1 MYNPKRIQ
9 EYTYFVRG
17 AHCPS
22 CELLI
27 EKKLSRL
34 KGVRWVQVSAKRG
47 QVLLACERLPPSVE
61 TLNQIFVADGYVF
74 SNQPFP
80 QTRRGDLIELLRAIL
95 IGGALITAF
104 LALEGTGLTGAIS
117 IDQNSSLAAL
127 FIFGILAG
135 LSSCAALVG
144 GMVLSFS
151 RQWLSCCPV
160 GASFFRKAEPHLLFN
175 VGRLVSYAFF
185 GAVLGAVGGLFD
197 FSGKISGALVVAV
210 ALLMIVLG
218 LQMLGMPPF
227 TRFRL
232 ALPKFITRRISDE
245 QRFQG
250 RVMPFVLGALT
261 FFLPCGFTVTA
272 QGLALLSSNALQGGL
287 IMLAFALGT
296 LPMLL
301 VIGLSSTQLLQARAT
316 SSLFTK
322 VAGIVVLFFA
332 VWTIQARLTVL
343 GLAPLQRLRAQVS
356 QAAAVQVIQTQPAQ
370 LSVTQT
376 NPTRSPQAQQ
386 PQGNPSTSAPTL
398 TAPIGPSGDLPPL
411 VDGKQVVRMTASATS
426 YEPRTFKI
434 KVGIP
439 VRLEITDVGTSG
451 CTNAMIFPAF
461 FPERIKLTRGQITV
475 KEFIPQKVGVF
486 KYSCWMGMV
495 TGTVQVVE

>member
-17 AHCPS
+17 AHCAS

-47 QVLLACERLPPSVE
+47 QVLLACEELPPSVE

-80 QTRRGDLIELLRAIL
+80 QTRRSDLIELLRAML
-95 IGGALITAF
+95 IGGALIAAF
-104 LALEGTGLTGAIS
+104 LALEGTGLTGAIAL
-117 IDQNSSLAAL
+117 DKDSSLAAL
-127 FIFGILAG
+127 FVFGILAG

-151 RQWLSCCPV
+151 RQWLSCCPM

-175 VGRLVSYAFF
+175 VGRLSSYALF
-185 GAVLGAVGGLFD
+185 GALLGAAGGLFD
-197 FSGKISGALVVAV
+197 FSGKISGALVAAV
-210 ALLMIVLG
+210 ALLMIILG

-272 QGLALLSSNALQGGL
+272 QGLALLSGNPLQGGL

-301 VIGLSSTQLLQARAT
+301 LIGLSSTQLLQARAT

-343 GLAPLQRLRAQVS
+343 GLAPLQRLRAQAT
-356 QAAAVQVIQTQPAQ
+356 AAQVVQTQPSQ
-370 LSVTQT
+370 RSPTQT
-376 NPTRSPQAQQ
+376 NPTRSTQAQR
-386 PQGNPSTSAPTL
+386 PQGNSSTAAPTRPT
-398 TAPIGPSGDLPPL
+398 TADRPGDLPPL
-411 VDGKQVVRMTASATS
+411 VDGKQLVRMTASASS
-426 YEPRTFKI
+426 YEPRTFKVQ
-434 KVGIP
+434 VGVP

-451 CTNAMIFPAF
+451 CTNAIVFPAF
-461 FPERIKLTRGQITV
+461 FPERIKLTRGQTTI